1 MEKEED
7 EEEKMRRR
15 KGFQVPGSCICQ
27 EFCFIDFSFASV
39 QFSEKIVVEF
49 QENQRLNNYLIIIII
64 TIVIIICLI
73 VIFKIAP
80 IGRLRCCQQRCKKY
94 DFARFCTESGLRA
107 VPCNPLE
114 KI

>member
-7 EEEKMRRR
+7 EEVEEVSSAWQLYLPRILLHSL
-15 KGFQVPGSCICQ
+15 Q
-27 EFCFIDFSFASV
+27 FCSSALQKTV
-39 QFSEKIVVEF
+39 EEF
-49 QENQRLNNYLIIIII
+49 QENQRLNNHLIIIII
-64 TIVIIICLI
+64 IVIIIRLI
-73 VIFKIAP
+73 VIFKIAR

-107 VPCNPLE
+107 VLCNPLE